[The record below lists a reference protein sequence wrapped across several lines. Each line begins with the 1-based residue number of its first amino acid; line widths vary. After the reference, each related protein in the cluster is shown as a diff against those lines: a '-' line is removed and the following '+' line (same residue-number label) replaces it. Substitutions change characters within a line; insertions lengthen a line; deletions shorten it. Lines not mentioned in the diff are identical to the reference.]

1 MTKLNWEAAFK
12 LTLYKNN
19 KVMLEQFY
27 DTFPLARKAG
37 NYFLTTS
44 EQDGIRRGYKIDD
57 IRFDLEVIKKGDV
70 PNGEL

>member
-1 MTKLNWEAAFK
+1 MTELNWEAAFK
-12 LTLYKNN
+12 LTLYKDN
-19 KVMLEQFY
+19 KVMLEQYY
-27 DTFPLARKAG
+27 DTLPLARKAG

-70 PNGEL
+70 PNAGL